1 MSEQSS
7 DQTKSTTTIKPFPDG
22 LSHRLAFANWKYHV
36 QAVAHDSHNTT
47 KDSGGLLGHVLSDAA
62 YEAKFRLLGIV
73 EFPYIAIPAPVEP
86 VGAMINNQM
95 AWKRFERQLFLRNS
109 EQSAVRNFRHALLNA
124 LDSKTLSDLG
134 TPAQRVDMTIQRIY
148 SRANE
153 LYGNVIGS
161 ELEVETQK
169 LATPLGSLSDF
180 DHLLE
185 THTAIHALAEEGGV
199 AVSNFDKLK
208 FLKAAVQDHEEFKVP
223 IQMFEATTDH
233 HAGSRTWPAFRDAM
247 VKAHCSM
254 KINPRQSIKSKGQAN
269 NASSKHR
276 REETEDSLDSE
287 ESSPAAKK
295 STGGNTSAFSA
306 EAFVKELYCH
316 LANQITEGAKLEA
329 KAEAPH
335 YCWSHGYGNHPSK
348 DCEKTKT
355 GHIEDCTNP
364 TKENKGNTHVFR
376 RYKK

>member
-1 MSEQSS
+1 MRGNYFCE
-7 DQTKSTTTIKPFPDG
+7 TLNK
-22 LSHRLAFANWKYHV
+22 
-36 QAVAHDSHNTT
+36 
-47 KDSGGLLGHVLSDAA
+47 
-62 YEAKFRLLGIV
+62 AKFQAR
-73 EFPYIAIPAPVEP
+73 PP
-86 VGAMINNQM
+86 Q
-95 AWKRFERQLFLRNS
+95 R
-109 EQSAVRNFRHALLNA
+109 
-124 LDSKTLSDLG
+124 LDSKTLSDIG
-134 TPAQRVDMTIQRIY
+134 TPTKEFDMTIQRIY
-148 SRANE
+148 SRVND
-153 LYGNVIGS
+153 LYGKVIGS

-169 LATPLGSLSDF
+169 LAIPLESLSDF

-185 THTAIHALAEEGGV
+185 IHVAVHALADEGRV
-199 AVSNFDKLK
+199 PVSNFDKLK
-208 FLKAAVQDHEEFKVP
+208 FFKAAIQHHEEFKVP

-233 HAGSRTWPAFRDAM
+233 HNNTRTWPAFKDAM
-247 VKAHCSM
+247 VKAHCNIRIGS
-254 KINPRQSIKSKGQAN
+254 KSSHKARGKAN
-269 NASSKHR
+269 NVSSKHQ

-287 ESSPAAKK
+287 ESTPAAKK